1 MVFLGVIKDQQD
13 VLIITGNIVIL
24 LILTLDIQDRKISI
38 KDNRFGFF
46 PAISGAWNVAEESI
60 VKDNLKWVNMFKI
73 RYSYGKTGND
83 NLGDTRFPYLYNLE
97 TLWER
102 DNSGNVVSGNK
113 PVGGYQFADFG
124 YDRYYGGMRYTSVA
138 FNQCVMGSS
147 YKTRFRYRFFIF

>member
-1 MVFLGVIKDQQD
+1 M
-13 VLIITGNIVIL
+13 
-24 LILTLDIQDRKISI
+24 
-38 KDNRFGFF
+38 
-46 PAISGAWNVAEESI
+46 AEESI

-138 FNQCVMGSS
+138 STNVSWEVATKQDLGIDFSFLTTNCRDLLTISMNVE
-147 YKTRFRYRFFIF
+147 KVFIWSVSICLGLLH